1 MAGPPAQQCEARGPF
16 PVGSLGPAGQ
26 SGKAWARAGSPRRAL
41 LRGQLWRW
49 ACRVPGMS
57 SHLPVSLWG
66 EQLGAVGCR
75 GHAPLRVILGWLLQ
89 IRETGERPSNEEIMR
104 FSKLFEDELTL
115 DNLTRPQLV
124 ALCRLLEL
132 QSIGTN
138 NFLRFQLTMR
148 LRSIK
153 ADDKVGVLPAAALGH
168 LEWSAARSLGA
179 LALLGRGCPACAH
192 TRVYWAQGRGRAARA
207 VSQWRGAGGLPVLP
221 GAHGSRYTRLVLVS
235 RR

>member
-1 MAGPPAQQCEARGPF
+1 
-16 PVGSLGPAGQ
+16 
-26 SGKAWARAGSPRRAL
+26 
-41 LRGQLWRW
+41 
-49 ACRVPGMS
+49 MS
-57 SHLPVSLWG
+57 SRPPVSLWG

-168 LEWSAARSLGA
+168 LER
-179 LALLGRGCPACAH
+179 
-192 TRVYWAQGRGRAARA
+192 
-207 VSQWRGAGGLPVLP
+207 
-221 GAHGSRYTRLVLVS
+221 
-235 RR
+235 